1 MTFLIQEAI
10 LLEKVVLEKRK
21 VEKWKREKNGE
32 NSSPLMLLPVD
43 CLNGDRLNADI
54 RANETNRTFQFCLAH
69 IFTSV
74 DSVYTTSETM
84 CFFKSGK
91 NCSSNT

>member
-1 MTFLIQEAI
+1 MTE
-10 LLEKVVLEKRK
+10 RK
-21 VEKWKREKNGE
+21 KREKNGE
-32 NSSPLMLLPVD
+32 NSGPLTLLPFD
-43 CLNGDRLNADI
+43 RLNGDRLNADI

-69 IFTSV
+69 IFASV
-74 DSVYTTSETM
+74 DSVYPTSETM